1 LAEPVPTRRVVA
13 RIEEDLLD
21 WVFAYAKLHGTTVTD
36 IIKNH
41 FMYLKD
47 VDDMARSRLLE
58 MDAADVEQI

>member
-1 LAEPVPTRRVVA
+1 MADSVPTRRVVA
-13 RIEEDLLD
+13 RIDEDLLD
-21 WVFAYAKLHGTTVTD
+21 WVFAYAKLNGTTVTD

-47 VDDMARSRLLE
+47 VDDMARERLLD